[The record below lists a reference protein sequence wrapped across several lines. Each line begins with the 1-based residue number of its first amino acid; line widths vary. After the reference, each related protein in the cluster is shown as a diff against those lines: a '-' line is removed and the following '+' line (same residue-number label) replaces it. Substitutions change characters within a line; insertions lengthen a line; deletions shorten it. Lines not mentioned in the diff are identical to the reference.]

1 MRIVFIG
8 PPGAGKGTQCKR
20 LVQLLGIPHL
30 STGEMLREA
39 KAQDTALSR
48 WIASY
53 IDAGKLAPDHM
64 VMRIVAQRLKAPD
77 CKTGCLFDGFPRTL
91 IQAQLLDDHFAEQG
105 TRLDIA
111 LELRVE
117 ESVLVE
123 RLLKRGET
131 SGRAD
136 DNRATIQERMRVYQ
150 TQTAP
155 LINYYQKQGKLA
167 VVDGKLDPDTV
178 FEHIRSHLHRETHE

>member
-1 MRIVFIG
+1 
-8 PPGAGKGTQCKR
+8 
-20 LVQLLGIPHL
+20 
-30 STGEMLREA
+30 MLREA

-64 VMRIVAQRLKAPD
+64 VMRIVALRLKAPD

-117 ESVLVE
+117 EEVLIE

-136 DNRATIQERMRVYQ
+136 DNRDTIHERMRVYQ

-178 FEHIRSHLHRETHE
+178 FEHIQSHLHRETHE